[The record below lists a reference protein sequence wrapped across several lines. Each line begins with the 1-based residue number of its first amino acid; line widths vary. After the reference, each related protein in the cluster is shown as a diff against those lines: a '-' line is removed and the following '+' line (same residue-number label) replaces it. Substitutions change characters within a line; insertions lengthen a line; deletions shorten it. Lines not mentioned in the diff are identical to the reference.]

1 MICTPKVGQTFG
13 GAYHFRCF
21 IFDKRVF
28 LHHLICRHTAF
39 RTKRNFPAAQRTTL
53 LTFFHLGYL
62 HKNKSEPWNRAHLFT
77 VPLYHSWLRKVYA
90 FLCRLFAFLFYLF
103 FLSTAVFFLSTKF
116 FFRHILY
123 SCKNT
128 KLLTKRIL
136 SIIINTIRN

>member
-39 RTKRNFPAAQRTTL
+39 RTKRNFPADQRTTL
-53 LTFFHLGYL
+53 LTFFHLRYL
-62 HKNKSEPWNRAHLFT
+62 HKNKSESASNP
-77 VPLYHSWLRKVYA
+77 
-90 FLCRLFAFLFYLF
+90 LFYGITIPYLTLQSIRVF
-103 FLSTAVFFLSTKF
+103 VPFIRLIILSVLLSASVFFISTKF

-123 SCKNT
+123 FCKNT